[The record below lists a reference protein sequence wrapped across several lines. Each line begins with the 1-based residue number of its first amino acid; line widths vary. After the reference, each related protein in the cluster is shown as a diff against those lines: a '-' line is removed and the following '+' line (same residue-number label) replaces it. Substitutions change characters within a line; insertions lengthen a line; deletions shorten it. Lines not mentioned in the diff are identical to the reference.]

1 MSRIASE
8 HQQRMAMR
16 IQPDQKR
23 DLMRAALLRNM
34 DLSQFVVENA
44 VIAARAVIEQEERLQ
59 LSARDSMRMLDALEN
74 PPALNKRLQAAIRSL
89 PGEQ

>member
-1 MSRIASE
+1 MSRIANE

-23 DLMRAALLRNM
+23 DLMRAALLKNM

-74 PPALNKRLQAAIRSL
+74 PPALNERVQAAIRSL
-89 PGEQ
+89 PDEQ